1 MHNIGKPLIMLG
13 LLLVAAGL
21 LISFAP
27 KLPAW
32 FGRLPGDISIK
43 RDNFGF
49 YFPLTTCLLLSA
61 VFSFIM
67 WLFRK

>member
-1 MHNIGKPLIMLG
+1 MLG

-21 LISFAP
+21 LISFTP
-27 KLPAW
+27 KLPGW
-32 FGRLPGDISIK
+32 LGRLPGDISIK